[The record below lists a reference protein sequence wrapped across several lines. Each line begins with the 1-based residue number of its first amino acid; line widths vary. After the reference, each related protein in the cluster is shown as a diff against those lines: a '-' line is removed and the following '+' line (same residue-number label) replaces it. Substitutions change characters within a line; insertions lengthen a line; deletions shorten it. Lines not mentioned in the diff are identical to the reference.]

1 MRAGFEM
8 LLMSEAY
15 ALVIFQRARYLGRE
29 GKEDLTSLQLDVQ
42 DNVIDARNGVRNIV
56 SNARVEEV
64 QINVTCLIFTAL
76 GGVDAALE
84 QMRRTKRSVKPRA

>member
-1 MRAGFEM
+1 M
-8 LLMSEAY
+8 
-15 ALVIFQRARYLGRE
+15 VIFQKASPSLGRE
-29 GKEDLTSLQLDVQ
+29 GKEDVTSLQLDVQ

-64 QINVTCLIFTAL
+64 QINVTYLILPAL